1 MDIFI
6 LKMTFLCIFVTNP
19 KVKQHSLGQ
28 IRINSIHFETL
39 QVSPA
44 FLQPLSRGSFE
55 RRFSLEKQTNN
66 QWKRIITAY
75 YDTRIHLHNMCWIK
89 FVSALRDVELLKVM
103 RTNFWGTELTQPRL
117 PRFSNLSEPFWPTH
131 IWCSRLAW
139 YHHASIRSLYWINS
153 VLGGKSGTWFHCNF
167 SAHHYKSKTA
177 DAIFEAN
184 HHPTF
189 S

>member
-1 MDIFI
+1 MHF
-6 LKMTFLCIFVTNP
+6 CHQP
-19 KVKQHSLGQ
+19 KSLHS
-28 IRINSIHFETL
+28 RCRRHFF
-39 QVSPA
+39 SPLA
-44 FLQPLSRGSFE
+44 EDPYPLE

-66 QWKRIITAY
+66 QWRIISDKIQSIITAY

-139 YHHASIRSLYWINS
+139 YHHASIPSLYWINS
-153 VLGGKSGTWFHCNF
+153 ALVGKSGTWFHCNF
-167 SAHHYKSKTA
+167 SVHHYKSKTA
-177 DAIFEAN
+177 HAIFEAN